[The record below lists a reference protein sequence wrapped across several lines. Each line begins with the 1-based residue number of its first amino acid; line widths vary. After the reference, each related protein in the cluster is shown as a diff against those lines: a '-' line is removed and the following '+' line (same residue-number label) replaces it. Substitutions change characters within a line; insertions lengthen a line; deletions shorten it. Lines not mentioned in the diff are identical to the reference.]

1 DGQSS
6 GRYAICP
13 LPLLGPLPRPGG
25 QAARRGGTSLPRE
38 ALMECEQ
45 LPTKN
50 RQIAA
55 SSRPPWSRLLPRNA
69 GGIVCCMPLSR
80 TQPMPD
86 LFRSVADHDPL
97 HGTTLLSSVGRIPA
111 VISSTDKPSP
121 RYVLPKDNCAA
132 AIGRSG
138 AGWACCGLP
147 P

>member
-13 LPLLGPLPRPGG
+13 LPPLGPLPRPGG

-86 LFRSVADHDPL
+86 LFGAVADHEPH
-97 HGTTLLSSVGRIPA
+97 HGPTRLTSIRPTPA
-111 VISSTDKPSP
+111 VMSTADKSSP
-121 RYVLPKDNCAA
+121 RYVLPKDKCAP

-138 AGWACCGLP
+138 AG
-147 P
+147 